1 MRIDLN
7 QLPEAQ
13 VVEFQE
19 AEEPADLDL
28 EASGIKILS
37 AIEIKANALKSRD
50 NLDVKIAL
58 KARALT
64 QCSRCLTD
72 TEVILQKDFRLDY
85 TISKPTSGGRQDS
98 FVDLSEDIRQEI
110 ILDYPV
116 KPLCNPSCKGLCV
129 KCGKNLNEGNCEC
142 VR

>member
-1 MRIDLN
+1 MKIDLN

-13 VVEFQE
+13 PIELRELEQPV
-19 AEEPADLDL
+19 DL
-28 EASGIKILS
+28 EVSGIKILS
-37 AIEIKANALKSRD
+37 AIELKAEALKMRD
-50 NLDVKIAL
+50 NLDVKIDL
-58 KARALT
+58 KARALM

-85 TISKPTSGGRQDS
+85 TISKADS

-116 KPLCNPSCKGLCV
+116 KPLCKPSCKGLCV
-129 KCGKNLNEGNCEC
+129 KCGKNLNEGQCSC
-142 VR
+142 KI

>member
-1 MRIDLN
+1 MKIDLT

-13 VVEFQE
+13 AVELRE
-19 AEEPADLDL
+19 LDEPVDLDV
-28 EASGIKILS
+28 SGIKILS
-37 AIEIKANALKSRD
+37 AIELKAEALKMRD
-50 NLDVKIAL
+50 NLDVKIDL
-58 KARALT
+58 KARALM

-85 TISKPTSGGRQDS
+85 TITKADS

-116 KPLCNPSCKGLCV
+116 KPLCKPSCKGLCV
-129 KCGKNLNEGNCEC
+129 KCGKNLNEGQCDC
-142 VR
+142 KI